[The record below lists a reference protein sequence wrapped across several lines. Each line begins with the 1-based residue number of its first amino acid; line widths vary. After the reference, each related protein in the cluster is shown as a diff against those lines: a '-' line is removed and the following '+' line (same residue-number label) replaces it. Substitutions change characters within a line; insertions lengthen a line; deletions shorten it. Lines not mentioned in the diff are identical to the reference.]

1 MNSSASF
8 LGECSPPHPCRY
20 MVNEKSVTF
29 ILVLVIALT
38 LRLSAFGED
47 KNPSSNCPDICTK
60 TRQWLV
66 ASKGR
71 YNENELSKKGIV
83 SVNDGSAFFSCI
95 QDHNSCGAQ
104 NCHYQV
110 YLINLKENT
119 CSLIVPESIGVGF
132 GQIKLSPSDSYVA
145 LTTLY
150 HFGGTCS
157 TVFIPEVWDIKN
169 RKKFQFNF
177 EFYDS
182 TKDLFSSVVNLE
194 WKTDRVLEYT
204 IEQRICPWEK
214 TPEVIKIEK
223 KIFKLPEQNSKEV
236 K

>member
-1 MNSSASF
+1 
-8 LGECSPPHPCRY
+8 
-20 MVNEKSVTF
+20 
-29 ILVLVIALT
+29 
-38 LRLSAFGED
+38 
-47 KNPSSNCPDICTK
+47 
-60 TRQWLV
+60 
-66 ASKGR
+66 
-71 YNENELSKKGIV
+71 
-83 SVNDGSAFFSCI
+83 
-95 QDHNSCGAQ
+95 
-104 NCHYQV
+104 
-110 YLINLKENT
+110 
-119 CSLIVPESIGVGF
+119 
-132 GQIKLSPSDSYVA
+132 
-145 LTTLY
+145 LY